1 MIQGYHTFITDA
13 GASQCRDAA
22 NTELQY
28 IENPLEF
35 DREKWAQR
43 ISMFTW
49 NFAELSS
56 GECWSHMK
64 NYCQ

>member
-1 MIQGYHTFITDA
+1 
-13 GASQCRDAA
+13 
-22 NTELQY
+22 LQY